1 MNQLQLFK
9 PKTFPQEL
17 FGNEYMTLEPY
28 RLLNDKTSAPIDFVL
43 KENKEYIDLKETV
56 LRIKRKIVN
65 SDGTAL
71 QSR

>member
-28 RLLNDKTSAPIDFVL
+28 RLLNDKTSAPIEFVL
-43 KENKEYIDLKETV
+43 KEKKSTLICERLYYESNVKL
-56 LRIKRKIVN
+56 
-65 SDGTAL
+65 
-71 QSR
+71 